1 MALQDAATGKSI
13 LAELAL
19 VGASAREMGSAVLKR
34 PSLKAWQALPR
45 ISHCA
50 DTGNDARP

>member
-19 VGASAREMGSAVLKR
+19 VGASARDGIGRSEMSQPK
-34 PSLKAWQALPR
+34 SWQALPR